1 MAKTRRR
8 GGASWVPSWVP
19 YFGKKTCEAATK
31 DSTKADEAAAK
42 AKATKDESCAGE
54 ASATSLPSDT
64 PVTDTAPATSTQPT
78 QGGRRRRRVTR
89 RKTYKGGKHRRSH
102 H

>member
-19 YFGKKTCEAATK
+19 YFGKKTCDAATK

-54 ASATSLPSDT
+54 ASAPDVKTVPPAPIAAVEET
-64 PVTDTAPATSTQPT
+64 PKPL
-78 QGGRRRRRVTR
+78 GGRRRRVTR
-89 RKTYKGGKHRRSH
+89 RKTYKGGKHRRGH
-102 H
+102 RA